1 MMRPDSRAWLR
12 LLSVAAWT
20 TALVLGE
27 DGSASSAGTLELLRA
42 MQQQMNGMEQQMN
55 GMESRIASLEAD
67 NRRLRAAP
75 RAANADPAA
84 ESWAVGPLGNGRRLE
99 QQSCCRWTNS
109 GACPSADVTYKCTSL
124 HEYLET
130 KTTTHVF
137 EDVSACPGSDPSALF
152 QGESANVALSSG
164 GSEVIRVP
172 TPLKVIHPA
181 NCTGATMEIQL
192 NTSVPSLLV
201 GNLDVE
207 GTLTVGGVD
216 VSGGGGPT
224 VETIDALN
232 LATVGGSYL
241 PLSSVGAGGSSW
253 GYVTQGAR
261 PWHKSITLTEEK
273 TVMAYYSVGW
283 GCFLTA
289 SSTGANLGN
298 QGSLNLITAL
308 RISGGSPAITTI
320 YAAKSFQGAQK
331 YSNRPLYK
339 YSGPW
344 NSQTDVAYSVP
355 TTTAGVNKEMWNID
369 FGGTYGTNT
378 GMWTGTL
385 PAGTYDMYVVYQ
397 GYLATAMDGCINDDS
412 FYMNVVIF

>member
-152 QGESANVALSSG
+152 HGESANVALSSG

-201 GNLDVE
+201 G
-207 GTLTVGGVD
+207 GVD
-216 VSGGGGPT
+216 ISSMLANVVALAKLALELSPGTGLCDDGSGLCDLTETVEAKILSDYLASCDFGSTNKQVAGGTETSIGATATKEDCVAACYQRVVSG
-224 VETIDALN
+224 
-232 LATVGGSYL
+232 LASDLRG
-241 PLSSVGAGGSSW
+241 
-253 GYVTQGAR
+253 VT
-261 PWHKSITLTEEK
+261 W
-273 TVMAYYSVGW
+273 
-283 GCFLTA
+283 
-289 SSTGANLGN
+289 
-298 QGSLNLITAL
+298 
-308 RISGGSPAITTI
+308 ISHACYCENGGSPPVQM
-320 YAAKSFQGAQK
+320 YADSSYMACRFAEFG
-331 YSNRPLYK
+331 PHP
-339 YSGPW
+339 SGLNPG
-344 NSQTDVAYSVP
+344 D
-355 TTTAGVNKEMWNID
+355 AGW
-369 FGGTYGTNT
+369 
-378 GMWTGTL
+378 
-385 PAGTYDMYVVYQ
+385 
-397 GYLATAMDGCINDDS
+397 
-412 FYMNVVIF
+412 

>member
-207 GTLTVGGVD
+207 GTLTVRGVD
-216 VSGGGGPT
+216 ILSKIVALEAVVNAPSG
-224 VETIDALN
+224 
-232 LATVGGSYL
+232 ATWVPL
-241 PLSSVGAGGSSW
+241 PLSSGIVMYPYKSPYYTIYAGI
-253 GYVTQGAR
+253 VFL
-261 PWHKSITLTEEK
+261 H
-273 TVMAYYSVGW
+273 
-283 GCFLTA
+283 GCVRGT
-289 SSTGANLGN
+289 STGTTGANSNLHGN
-298 QGSLNLITAL
+298 IFYDEVFATLPDEAKPDGGWHSRMTGSILITIDASTGD
-308 RISGGSPAITTI
+308 IKSYQWNYQEVCT
-320 YAAKSFQGAQK
+320 AAAGYGAQK
-331 YSNRPLYK
+331 GSGDCGSSMVCLDGLSFKSK
-339 YSGPW
+339 YATDGPADHSW
-344 NSQTDVAYSVP
+344 S
-355 TTTAGVNKEMWNID
+355 
-369 FGGTYGTNT
+369 
-378 GMWTGTL
+378 
-385 PAGTYDMYVVYQ
+385 
-397 GYLATAMDGCINDDS
+397 
-412 FYMNVVIF
+412 